1 MDDSQRLQ
9 LKKMIEVNN
18 TQDNTENIRRLKH
31 SNKLIEDIRTLQQLK
46 FKHKGDLEKVQ
57 EDATNMCSFLHT
69 NYTDIYNKVKNDEI
83 DLPLL
88 NQFLNVLQRIEN
100 NEMDQHE
107 ASYMIGS
114 ILKEIYIDSALK
126 KADKLDQQRAAAAA
140 VPTAVVNK
148 VSWKEYKAIQQK
160 SDKNE

>member
-9 LKKMIEVNN
+9 LKKMIDANN
-18 TQDNTENIRRLKH
+18 TEDQTDVIRRLKH
-31 SNKLIEDIRTLQQLK
+31 SNMLIEDIRTLQQLK
-46 FKHKGDLEKVQ
+46 FRHKGDLLKVHD
-57 EDATNMCSFLHT
+57 DAVTMCTFLYT

-88 NQFLNVLQRIEN
+88 NQFLNVLQRIESG
-100 NEMDQHE
+100 EMDQHE
-107 ASYMIGS
+107 ASYLIGT

-126 KADKLDQQRAAAAA
+126 KADKLDKQRAAAAA

-148 VSWKEYKAIQQK
+148 VSWREYKTMQR
-160 SDKNE
+160 

>member
-18 TQDNTENIRRLKH
+18 TQDQTENIRRLKH

-46 FKHKGDLEKVQ
+46 FRHKGDLEKVH
-57 EDATNMCSFLHT
+57 EDATNMCNFLYT

-100 NEMDQHE
+100 SEMDQHE

-126 KADKLDQQRAAAAA
+126 KADKLDKQRAAAAA
-140 VPTAVVNK
+140 VPTAAVNK
-148 VSWKEYKAIQQK
+148 VSWKEYKALQKK